1 MKNFLAFAI
10 MLLCLFI
17 LACTKD
23 HKTIDDIPDIVD
35 LTGEITSPEFD
46 DSLLFVNSANFQIQT
61 SKAATFTSS
70 DSLVTI
76 SKSGLITKI
85 YSGEIMPIDVTW
97 TNGRGSKTR
106 IYALGAT
113 DDTYAN
119 PYWSMF
125 HYNEA
130 KATDPYASYRQ
141 GWETLKKLYLPG
153 ATIDGYAII
162 LRHGDASWGTDYNKD
177 NDNAPANWWLSCDS
191 TRARQLNAQGIER
204 STVLGTVFEDLS
216 YPIGRVIT
224 SEFCRAKSTAELIN
238 AGPTIVTDARLNHA
252 NYNLTGLSL
261 FANMISV
268 MKEQPVDNQMTL
280 IVAHHPMNEVSTGG
294 YPTFPDVSP
303 FPWTGG
309 YFVKQSAAKEITFEG
324 SVSWAMFKY
333 FRDWK
338 KKKL

>member
-70 DSLVTI
+70 SSLVTI
-76 SKSGLITKI
+76 SESGLITKI
-85 YSGEIMPIDVTW
+85 YSGEIVPIDVTW

-113 DDTYAN
+113 DDTYSD
-119 PYWSMF
+119 PYWISF
-125 HYNEA
+125 HITEA

-141 GWETLKKLYLPG
+141 GWHTLDTLSQAG
-153 ATIDGYAII
+153 TIVNGYAII
-162 LRHGDASWGTDYNKD
+162 LRHGDASYGTDYNK
-177 NDNAPANWWLSCDS
+177 NNPNSPANWWLSCDS
-191 TRARQLNAQGIER
+191 TLARQLNAQGIQR
-204 STVLGTVFEDLS
+204 STELGTVFKDLD

-224 SEFCRAKSTAELIN
+224 SEFCRAKRTAELIN
-238 AGPTIVTDARLNHA
+238 AGPAIVTDARLNH
-252 NYNLTGLSL
+252 YNH
-261 FANMISV
+261 
-268 MKEQPVDNQMTL
+268 MKSNRRL
-280 IVAHHPMNEVSTGG
+280 
-294 YPTFPDVSP
+294 
-303 FPWTGG
+303 
-309 YFVKQSAAKEITFEG
+309 AAK
-324 SVSWAMFKY
+324 MFPIASCSDY
-333 FRDWK
+333 ADT
-338 KKKL
+338 